1 MEIKCGIYR
10 IHNLI
15 TEKDYIG
22 QSTNIY
28 HRWQQH
34 KARYDDCAI
43 HKALKKYGVEN
54 FTFTIIE
61 ECPQN
66 MLDERE
72 RYWIAYYNSYKNGYN
87 EDDGGKQPTSTKCD
101 RPIEA
106 YDLEGHFVKVYPSI
120 SAAARELECEAS
132 LISAVIQKRRPT
144 AKGYQFKAVD
154 DVETVI
160 GPFVKKKSGPSGKI
174 VLQYDLKDNLLNE
187 FVSASEAARQTGLHA
202 QNISG
207 VCRGLKKTCGG
218 YKWKYKETNI

>member
-1 MEIKCGIYR
+1 
-10 IHNLI
+10 
-15 TEKDYIG
+15 
-22 QSTNIY
+22 
-28 HRWQQH
+28 
-34 KARYDDCAI
+34 
-43 HKALKKYGVEN
+43 
-54 FTFTIIE
+54 
-61 ECPQN
+61 

-174 VLQYDLKDNLLNE
+174 VL
-187 FVSASEAARQTGLHA
+187 
-202 QNISG
+202 
-207 VCRGLKKTCGG
+207 
-218 YKWKYKETNI
+218 